1 MIPTHK
7 AKDSMAMLKR
17 QKYFFEVSPTSLD
30 GWNQALTTLFPEPTF
45 HDVIEAH
52 GVEGYVDD
60 QWGIRFRSVSD
71 SALRDGPRYSR
82 LMKAIWD
89 NFGPTFDDYGVQL
102 INNHT
107 GQPVP
112 IKGN

>member
-1 MIPTHK
+1 MQPTHN
-7 AKDSMAMLKR
+7 AVNSMGMLKR
-17 QKYFFEVSPTSLD
+17 QKYFFEVSPASLA

-60 QWGIRFRSVSD
+60 KWGIRFRSVSD
-71 SALRDGPRYSR
+71 AALRDGPRYSR

-89 NFGPTFDDYGVQL
+89 NFGPTLDDYGVQL

-107 GQPVP
+107 GQAVPV
-112 IKGN
+112 KRN